1 MNHKV
6 PGVTALIQMLEHRR
20 FSYKNMMNKAYL
32 NNYEDKNNP
41 HNNKYN
47 QIRIKKSDT
56 TEQLN

>member
-1 MNHKV
+1 
-6 PGVTALIQMLEHRR
+6 
-20 FSYKNMMNKAYL
+20 MMNKAYL

-56 TEQLN
+56 TERLNWTELNVFLQMPTLCYA